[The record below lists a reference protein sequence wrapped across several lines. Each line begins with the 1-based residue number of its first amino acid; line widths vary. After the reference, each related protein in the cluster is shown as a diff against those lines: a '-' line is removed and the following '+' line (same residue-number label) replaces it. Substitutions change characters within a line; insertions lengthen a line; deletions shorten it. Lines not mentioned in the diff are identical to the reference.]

1 MKILYFMNKL
11 INKYFFN
18 FLFRDELE
26 KETSSTKESIS
37 KLSGELEF
45 KKEKYVKRELE
56 YRKIIEDL

>member
-1 MKILYFMNKL
+1 MNIL

>member
-1 MKILYFMNKL
+1 LFI
-11 INKYFFN
+11 